1 MAAKKGHRPERIGEI
16 LQERIEA
23 LGWGQRM
30 REEDIYPCW
39 EEVVGPQV
47 AAHTRPS
54 HISNRRLTI
63 VTENSV
69 WTQQLLFLKS
79 EILRGIR
86 RRFGP
91 DLVTEL
97 YFVTGRIEP
106 AAAPPAPPS
115 QREEA
120 PPAPIPEDLEQ
131 EITAI
136 RDADVRDAVRRLC
149 RAGFGRRTE

>member
-1 MAAKKGHRPERIGEI
+1 M
-16 LQERIEA
+16 
-23 LGWGQRM
+23 
-30 REEDIYPCW
+30 
-39 EEVVGPQV
+39 GPQV

-91 DLVTEL
+91 ELVTEL
-97 YFVTGRIEP
+97 YFVTGRIDPP
-106 AAAPPAPPS
+106 ATPPAPAAT
-115 QREEA
+115 REDL
-120 PPAPIPEDLEQ
+120 PPAAIPDDLAR
-131 EITAI
+131 EIAAI
-136 RDADVRDAVRRLC
+136 PDADVRDAVRRLC
-149 RAGFGRRTE
+149 RAGFGRRGE